1 MRPGRKPAGSKLVEG
16 LSGSDFA
23 KNRLQ
28 QVLRTLSGEV
38 TIEEA
43 CAKLQISRTRFYDLR
58 QSLLDGM
65 VEHLEPRPAGRPFQK
80 PDVPEDVA
88 VLERRIAQLE
98 LELEASKIRT
108 ELNTFL
114 PLYDRK
120 KNGR

>member
-1 MRPGRKPAGSKLVEG
+1 VEG

-43 CAKLQISRTRFYDLR
+43 CAELQISRTRFYDLR
-58 QSLLDGM
+58 QSLLEGM
-65 VEHLEPRPAGRPFQK
+65 VEHLEPRPAGRPSQK
-80 PDVPEDVA
+80 PEVPEEVTN
-88 VLERRIAQLE
+88 LERRIAQLE

-120 KNGR
+120 KSGR